1 MDATVGDHGLTV
13 GTVNERAQANDVS
26 NLIDG
31 GIYEEFGSD
40 ETMEDEF
47 DDECDSGDDDDDVDD
62 DDDDD
67 GSVSATTEGAGEGC
81 DPATV
86 TGEGENTEDGQL
98 QPEAA

>member
-1 MDATVGDHGLTV
+1 M
-13 GTVNERAQANDVS
+13 NERAQANDVS

-47 DDECDSGDDDDDVDD
+47 DDECDSGDDDDDDVVDD